1 MPKSISNF
9 LNTSVAGTELSAEQ
23 RLLRAVRQAHNRLLG
38 RVRQLKTNLEKY
50 KAEIELVSQQIGL
63 EVRKKIE
70 QIQSLRLWAGQL
82 FDRLIELIKNT
93 NSYGALRLAQM
104 KKDLEDSLEG
114 IPGIRNVTTAKNAD
128 ADTHFLDQFVQALT
142 PEENRAIRNVYIQLA
157 RKFHPDQALNAQEQQ
172 QRTLI
177 MQQITAAYKQGDL
190 AQLVEF
196 EKIEKSDKDKL
207 DAAAEPQSAETI
219 QQEIDRWQQRIELL
233 ERQAERLKKERK
245 LIEKSAAGKMLT
257 AFREMQYGKR
267 SRSDEMLTF
276 LEQTLQNLSEL
287 CEGLAEMAATGEVP
301 DDFLFAPGEQL
312 PLAHR

>member
-1 MPKSISNF
+1 MPGPISNF
-9 LNTSVAGTELSAEQ
+9 LSTSVAGTELSAEQ
-23 RLLRAVRQAHNRLLG
+23 RLLRAVRQAHNRLLR

-70 QIQSLRLWAGQL
+70 QIQSLRLSAGQL

-93 NSYGALRLAQM
+93 NGHGALRLAQM

-114 IPGIRNVTTAKNAD
+114 IPEIRNATTAKNANT
-128 ADTHFLDQFVQALT
+128 DTHFLDQFVQALT
-142 PEENRAIRNVYIQLA
+142 PDENRAIRNIYIDLA
-157 RKFHPDQALNAQEQQ
+157 RKFHPDQSLNVQEQQ

-196 EKIEKSDKDKL
+196 EKVEKADDKLALESTETIRQEIEK
-207 DAAAEPQSAETI
+207 
-219 QQEIDRWQQRIELL
+219 WQQRITLL
-233 ERQAERLKKERK
+233 ERQAERLKAERK
-245 LIEKSAAGKMLT
+245 LIEKSAAGKMLA

-276 LEQTLQNLSEL
+276 LEQTFQNLSEL

-301 DDFLFAPGEQL
+301 DDFLFAPDEQL
-312 PLAHR
+312 SLTSVVK